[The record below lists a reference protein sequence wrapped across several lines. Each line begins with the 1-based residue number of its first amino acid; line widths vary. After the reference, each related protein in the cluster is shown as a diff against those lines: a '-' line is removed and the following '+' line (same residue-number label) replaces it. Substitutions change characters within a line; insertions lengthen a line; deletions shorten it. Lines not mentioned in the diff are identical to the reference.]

1 MPPKPETTP
10 PSISAQP
17 TGAARLLANPVAVI
31 NVGLPNFA
39 ADLRMLGVAVV
50 HVDWVPPAGGDPE
63 LGRLLA
69 KLGS

>member
-1 MPPKPETTP
+1 MPPKPETA
-10 PSISAQP
+10 PSVVGLP
-17 TGAARLLANPVAVI
+17 TGATRLIAGPVQVI
-31 NVGLPNFA
+31 NVGLPSFA
-39 ADLRMLGVAVV
+39 ADLRARGVAVV